1 METLQ
6 RNNKIRVILR
16 IILPIACI
24 LWLAFIV
31 SNSLQTGEQSLEQST
46 VVVDKVQDMAQ
57 VIAPQSPIANATG
70 EAYDRL
76 HIQIRDLA
84 HFLQFMVLGILVGW
98 CYLAYSLKLRY
109 FFVPVILML
118 LTPIFDEW
126 LQSAFSAG
134 RGAELADVLN
144 DTYGAIIGLIVALIS
159 GFISVWIYRRKTRK
173 VA

>member
-1 METLQ
+1 MQ
-6 RNNKIRVILR
+6 RNNKIRLLLR
-16 IILPIACI
+16 ILLPIACI
-24 LWLAFIV
+24 LWLAFII
-31 SNSLQTGEQSLEQST
+31 SNSLQTGEQSIEQST
-46 VVVDKVQDMAQ
+46 AVVDKVQDMAQ

-84 HFLQFMVLGILVGW
+84 HFIQFMVLGILVGW

-118 LTPIFDEW
+118 LIPIFDEW
-126 LQSAFSAG
+126 IQGCFSEG

-144 DTYGAIIGLIVALIS
+144 DTLGALIGLIVALIS
-159 GFISVWIYRRKTRK
+159 GFIAVWMYRRKTRK